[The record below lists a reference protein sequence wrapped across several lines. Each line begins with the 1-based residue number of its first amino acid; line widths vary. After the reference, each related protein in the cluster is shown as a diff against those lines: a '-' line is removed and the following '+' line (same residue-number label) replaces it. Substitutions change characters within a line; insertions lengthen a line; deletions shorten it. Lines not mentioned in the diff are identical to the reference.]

1 LIWFNEGGDIFCVTS
16 IYFFILKGKSVNN
29 EEKHRRIAVYPGSF
43 DPLTN
48 GHLDIAHRASQ
59 LFDTLVVAVY
69 AFPAK
74 NLLFTV
80 DERLSLWQE
89 VIAAEGLTNVR
100 VEKFAELLVTYVR
113 SIGGQAIIKGLRS
126 PNDFE
131 AEFQQGLM
139 NRKLA
144 PEIETVCLL
153 TNLQNLFVSSSLLK
167 EVAHLG
173 GNVTDM
179 LPPVVMRAL
188 QHKLGT

>member
-1 LIWFNEGGDIFCVTS
+1 METEKDLHFSGQPQPTYCFA
-16 IYFFILKGKSVNN
+16 LKGKSVNN
-29 EEKHRRIAVYPGSF
+29 EEKHSRIAVYPGSF

-48 GHLDIAHRASQ
+48 GHLDIARRASHF
-59 LFDTLVVAVY
+59 FDTLVVAVY

-80 DERLSLWQE
+80 DERLALWQE
-89 VIAAEGLTNVR
+89 VIAAEGLSNIR

-144 PEIETVCLL
+144 PEIETICLL

-188 QHKLGT
+188 QAKLDT

>member
-1 LIWFNEGGDIFCVTS
+1 
-16 IYFFILKGKSVNN
+16 VNN

-43 DPLTN
+43 
-48 GHLDIAHRASQ
+48 
-59 LFDTLVVAVY
+59 
-69 AFPAK
+69 
-74 NLLFTV
+74 
-80 DERLSLWQE
+80 
-89 VIAAEGLTNVR
+89 
-100 VEKFAELLVTYVR
+100 ELLVTYVR

>member
-1 LIWFNEGGDIFCVTS
+1 M
-16 IYFFILKGKSVNN
+16 NN

-43 DPLTN
+43 DPPTN
-48 GHLDIAHRASQ
+48 GHLDIACRASQ

>member
-1 LIWFNEGGDIFCVTS
+1 VS
-16 IYFFILKGKSVNN
+16 N
-29 EEKHRRIAVYPGSF
+29 EERHGRVAVYPGSF

-48 GHLDIAHRASQ
+48 GHLDIARRAAR
-59 LFDTLVVAVY
+59 LFDILIVSVY

-80 DERLSLWQE
+80 DERVALWQE
-89 VIAAEGLTNVR
+89 VIAAEAMTNVR
-100 VEKFAELLVTYVR
+100 VDKFAELLTVDYVR
-113 SIGGQAIIKGLRS
+113 SVGGQAIIKGLRA

-144 PEIETVCLL
+144 PEIETICLL
-153 TNLQNLFVSSSLLK
+153 TNLENLFVSSSLIK

-173 GNVTDM
+173 GNVSDM
-179 LPPVVMRAL
+179 LPPPVMRAL
-188 QHKLGT
+188 QKKLAVQ